1 MQNKKIISIE
11 KLMLILKS
19 RKQKVAL
26 SHGVFDVLHIGH
38 KRYFEVAKS
47 YADILIVSI
56 TTDKFVKKGPS
67 RPFFNQ
73 NIRSEMVA
81 SLDMVDYV
89 VLSNS
94 ETAVNV
100 ISKLKPNFYVKGQDY
115 KNLKSDITKNILRKK
130 AVEKN
135 NGQLIFTDEI
145 QFSSSNIINSFFKP
159 DLILDDVKKLN
170 LNINKFREDC
180 LSSLKNISDMKIAII
195 GEVIFDEYIFSEEME
210 KPSKENITAVKY
222 KYKETYTGG
231 VLAIAKNLSEFCK
244 KIDVYS
250 AGNFTSSES
259 NQIKS
264 IGRNFKNIN
273 TFITDKKFN
282 RIKKSRVLH
291 EGNKKVFEI
300 YYKNGIKKLI
310 DTSKL
315 EKLIKKNFS
324 KYDVVLMADFGHG
337 FFENKIYK
345 LIKRKSK
352 ILSINTQTNSD
363 NRGFNFITKYSG
375 ADIICLDRPEIQL
388 ALSNKNSTLEHL
400 SLLLEKRVKFKNL
413 IITLGHEGIF
423 VKKKASNKNKK
434 NVKLRAFEVNPVDTI
449 GAGDSVFGI
458 SSLLLSK
465 KININIVAFLGNI
478 FGAFSTK
485 IVGHSSYIKR
495 NDIYKSI
502 KYTLTQ

>member
-115 KNLKSDITKNILRKK
+115 KNLKSDITKNIFKEKK

-170 LNINKFREDC
+170 LNINKFR
-180 LSSLKNISDMKIAII
+180 
-195 GEVIFDEYIFSEEME
+195 
-210 KPSKENITAVKY
+210 
-222 KYKETYTGG
+222 
-231 VLAIAKNLSEFCK
+231 
-244 KIDVYS
+244 
-250 AGNFTSSES
+250 
-259 NQIKS
+259 
-264 IGRNFKNIN
+264 R
-273 TFITDKKFN
+273 
-282 RIKKSRVLH
+282 LH
-291 EGNKKVFEI
+291 I
-300 YYKNGIKKLI
+300 
-310 DTSKL
+310 
-315 EKLIKKNFS
+315 
-324 KYDVVLMADFGHG
+324 
-337 FFENKIYK
+337 
-345 LIKRKSK
+345 
-352 ILSINTQTNSD
+352 
-363 NRGFNFITKYSG
+363 
-375 ADIICLDRPEIQL
+375 
-388 ALSNKNSTLEHL
+388 
-400 SLLLEKRVKFKNL
+400 
-413 IITLGHEGIF
+413 
-423 VKKKASNKNKK
+423 
-434 NVKLRAFEVNPVDTI
+434 
-449 GAGDSVFGI
+449 
-458 SSLLLSK
+458 
-465 KININIVAFLGNI
+465 
-478 FGAFSTK
+478 
-485 IVGHSSYIKR
+485 
-495 NDIYKSI
+495 
-502 KYTLTQ
+502 